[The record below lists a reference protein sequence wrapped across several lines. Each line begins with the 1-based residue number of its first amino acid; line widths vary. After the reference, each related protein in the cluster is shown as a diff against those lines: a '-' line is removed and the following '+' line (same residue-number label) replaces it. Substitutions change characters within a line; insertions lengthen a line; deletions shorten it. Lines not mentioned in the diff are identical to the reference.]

1 MTSQINPN
9 NIDGAYPVAGQDNNS
24 QGFRD
29 NFTNTK
35 VNFQYA
41 EDEINDL
48 QAKVVLKSALTGSY
62 LDNNMND
69 NLIYAARIQ
78 DFSASKV
85 TVTTTSG
92 TVQINYAS
100 GHYQTVTTSGSIS
113 LSFLNFPTTG
123 SYGWIRLQIYVTNL
137 SHTVTL
143 PATVTLGV
151 DHLQGYDSSTK
162 AITFNKTGY
171 YEFEF
176 TTSNG
181 GSTITIFD
189 LNRNMDPIFL
199 PSAQNL
205 DPLGAVSLTK
215 TVSYFTTSGT
225 ETATLADGL
234 DGQIKTLVAVNVSA
248 GSMTVTVASPGW
260 GGAGKITF
268 ANNGSS
274 CVLQFTQGKWFAV
287 GVSGTVYFNDYSQSL
302 GVDGAID
309 LTTKATYFTQTGPL
323 TATMGGGTNGMTKTL
338 MLTTSS
344 STVTVNIGYA
354 GWKADGAGVIT
365 LSDIGSACSLQWVN
379 DKWYCV
385 GNNGAA
391 FS

>member
-48 QAKVVLKSALTGSY
+48 QAKVLLKSALTGSY

-69 NLIYAARIQ
+69 NLIYAAKIQ
-78 DFSASKV
+78 DFSATKV

-92 TVQINYAS
+92 AVQINYAS
-100 GHYQTVTTSGSIS
+100 GHYQTITTSGSIS
-113 LSFLNFPTTG
+113 LSFQNFPASG
-123 SYGWIRLQIYVTNL
+123 SYGLIRLQIYVTNL
-137 SHTVTL
+137 AHTVTL
-143 PATVTLGV
+143 PATVTLGI
-151 DHLQGYDSSTK
+151 DNLQGYDSGTR

-199 PSAQNL
+199 PGAQNL

-225 ETATLADGL
+225 ETSTLADGHE
-234 DGQIKTLVAVNVSA
+234 GQIKTLVAVNVDA
-248 GSMTVTVASPGW
+248 GPMTVTVASPGW
-260 GGAGKITF
+260 GGAGTVTF

-287 GVSGTVYFNDYSQSL
+287 GASGTVYFNSYSQL
-302 GVDGAID
+302 LAVDGAVD
-309 LTTKATYFTQTGPL
+309 LTTEATCFTQTGSL
-323 TATMGGGTNGMTKTL
+323 TATMGGGTTGMVKTL
-338 MLTTSS
+338 MLANSA
-344 STVTVNIGYA
+344 STATINIGFA
-354 GWKADGAGVIT
+354 GWKASGAGVIT
-365 LSDIGSACSLQWVN
+365 LSAIGSSCTLQWIN
-379 DKWYCV
+379 SKWYCT
-385 GNNGAA
+385 GNNGAV